1 MKNVFDPNDVA
12 EIISR
17 IEKLTTE
24 TQPLWGKMN
33 VSQMLGHC
41 NVTYE
46 MAFETIHPKPGSIKR
61 FILKLLV
68 KPGVVNEKPYPKNS
82 PTAPQFKGM
91 GERDFATEKGRLI
104 AYINKTLEL
113 GADHFEGRESHS
125 FGPITSLE
133 WNNSLYKH
141 LDHHLQQFGV

>member
-1 MKNVFDPNDVA
+1 MKNVFDANDVA
-12 EIISR
+12 GILSR
-17 IEKLTTE
+17 IEKLTPE
-24 TQPLWGKMN
+24 TQSLWGKMN
-33 VSQMLGHC
+33 VAQMLGHC
-41 NVTYE
+41 SVSYE
-46 MAFETIHPKPGSIKR
+46 MAYEDIHPKPGSFKR

-91 GERDFATEKGRLI
+91 GERDFEKEKSRLI
-104 AYINKTLEL
+104 TYINKTMKL
-113 GADHFEGRESHS
+113 GSAHFEGRESHS
-125 FGPITSLE
+125 FGPITSQE